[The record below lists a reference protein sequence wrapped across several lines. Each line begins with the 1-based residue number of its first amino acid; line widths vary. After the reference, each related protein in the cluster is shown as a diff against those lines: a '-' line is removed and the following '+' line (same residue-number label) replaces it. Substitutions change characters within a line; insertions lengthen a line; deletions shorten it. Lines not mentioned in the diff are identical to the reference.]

1 MAIGETKT
9 KGINI
14 LPPDINIS
22 GLIFEPS
29 YKENAI
35 YYGMKGINKIGT
47 ALVYEIF
54 KNRPYT
60 SIEDFLEKVKLN
72 KTQMISLLK
81 AGAFDNLYPDKSREE
96 ILNGYFEMISD
107 KKKRITLQNMKMLI
121 EKDLIP
127 KELDFE
133 RRLYNFNQ
141 YVKNFKVK
149 TFYKLDKKALKFYLD
164 NYDDSLLVQQ
174 SITENGIEGM
184 ITQKDWDNI
193 YKKGMDPMRK
203 WMKDNQQEILDK
215 LNNSLLKDTI
225 DKYGSD
231 NISEG
236 EMESLGFY
244 YHDHEL
250 KNLHS
255 DIYDI
260 DDFNKLPEEPEVEKV
275 FETKDGNEIK
285 MFKLHRI
292 AGTVIDKDKN
302 KSTVILLT
310 TTGVVTVKVWK
321 NQFAK
326 WDNQIS
332 EIGDDGKKHVI
343 EKSWFKRGNKLVLT
357 GIRRGDN
364 FVPKKYKS
372 TSYPL
377 FTKINKLENG
387 FITDSQTDRVE
398 VEE

>member
-1 MAIGETKT
+1 MVLATNYPSVFWNCACLIVNAGGTDLLESDDEDFDDETEIKNKSVNYGKISMAIGETKT

-81 AGAFDNLYPDKSREE
+81 TGAFDNLYPDKSREE

-164 NYDDSLLVQQ
+164 NYDDSLLV
-174 SITENGIEGM
+174 
-184 ITQKDWDNI
+184 
-193 YKKGMDPMRK
+193 
-203 WMKDNQQEILDK
+203 
-215 LNNSLLKDTI
+215 
-225 DKYGSD
+225 
-231 NISEG
+231 
-236 EMESLGFY
+236 
-244 YHDHEL
+244 
-250 KNLHS
+250 
-255 DIYDI
+255 
-260 DDFNKLPEEPEVEKV
+260 
-275 FETKDGNEIK
+275 
-285 MFKLHRI
+285 
-292 AGTVIDKDKN
+292 
-302 KSTVILLT
+302 
-310 TTGVVTVKVWK
+310 
-321 NQFAK
+321 
-326 WDNQIS
+326 
-332 EIGDDGKKHVI
+332 
-343 EKSWFKRGNKLVLT
+343 
-357 GIRRGDN
+357 
-364 FVPKKYKS
+364 
-372 TSYPL
+372 
-377 FTKINKLENG
+377 
-387 FITDSQTDRVE
+387 
-398 VEE
+398 

>member
-1 MAIGETKT
+1 MLESDDEDFDDETEIKNKSVNYGKISMAIGETKT

-81 AGAFDNLYPDKSREE
+81 TGAFDNLYPDKSREE

-164 NYDDSLLVQQ
+164 NYDDSLLV
-174 SITENGIEGM
+174 
-184 ITQKDWDNI
+184 
-193 YKKGMDPMRK
+193 
-203 WMKDNQQEILDK
+203 
-215 LNNSLLKDTI
+215 
-225 DKYGSD
+225 
-231 NISEG
+231 
-236 EMESLGFY
+236 
-244 YHDHEL
+244 
-250 KNLHS
+250 
-255 DIYDI
+255 
-260 DDFNKLPEEPEVEKV
+260 
-275 FETKDGNEIK
+275 
-285 MFKLHRI
+285 
-292 AGTVIDKDKN
+292 
-302 KSTVILLT
+302 
-310 TTGVVTVKVWK
+310 
-321 NQFAK
+321 
-326 WDNQIS
+326 
-332 EIGDDGKKHVI
+332 
-343 EKSWFKRGNKLVLT
+343 
-357 GIRRGDN
+357 
-364 FVPKKYKS
+364 
-372 TSYPL
+372 
-377 FTKINKLENG
+377 
-387 FITDSQTDRVE
+387 
-398 VEE
+398 